1 LGHRAAPALTQ
12 GALFS
17 MANVACR
24 DLLETNIRFNEVFLG
39 FRVEVDSSAIKNNV
53 VKASD
58 FARNYQKLLGS
69 SEIRSSRVTVTVP
82 EEMDNLNYKRKHD
95 S

>member
-1 LGHRAAPALTQ
+1 
-12 GALFS
+12 

-24 DLLETNIRFNEVFLG
+24 DLLETNIRFNEVYLG
-39 FRVEVDSSAIKNNV
+39 FRVEVDATAVPNGE

-58 FARNYQKLLGS
+58 FAKNYQKLLGDS
-69 SEIRSSRVTVTVP
+69 SIRSCRVTVMVP
-82 EEMDNLNYKRKHD
+82 EEIGTLNYKRKHD

>member
-1 LGHRAAPALTQ
+1 
-12 GALFS
+12 

-24 DLLETNIRFNEVFLG
+24 DLLETNVRFNEVFLG
-39 FRVEVDSSAIKNNV
+39 FRVEVDASAIKNSV

-58 FARNYQKLLGS
+58 FAKNYQKLLGS
-69 SEIRSSRVTVTVP
+69 PEIRSCRVTVMVP
-82 EEMDNLNYKRKHD
+82 EEMEDLNYKRKHD